1 MAIVTK
7 VGTISKKAGSIEYK
21 MPEKMAQTY
30 LKMRKG
36 DDAKR
41 NPQEY
46 LCKVVNEEFG
56 LKGYCVKVIRY

>member
-1 MAIVTK
+1 MAINTNFQ
-7 VGTISKKAGSIEYK
+7 KAGVIEYK
-21 MPEKMAQTY
+21 MPEKMAQEY

-56 LKGYCVKVIRY
+56 LKGYCANVIQY